1 MNFFFEAEKK
11 SIFFPKYG
19 YPENNVFYSGPITPE
34 KDDTWLLTLMMVIRF
49 QNGKIHGYFL
59 HIFQNRST
67 VYCQNPHFFRFLGL
81 LFVVKYQSPLKIPLF
96 EHQNLK
102 IQYSDKIHL
111 RGQIISFSE
120 SIHMLGFFRVPAN
133 LLDHYGN
140 MPKL

>member
-1 MNFFFEAEKK
+1 MRLKKNRFFSQNMGTLKIMS
-11 SIFFPKYG
+11 SIQVPLRQKRMTHGFWHSWWSADFK
-19 YPENNVFYSGPITPE
+19 
-34 KDDTWLLTLMMVIRF
+34 MVRYMGISRIF
-49 QNGKIHGYFL
+49 
-59 HIFQNRST
+59 FQNRRT

-81 LFVVKYQSPLKIPLF
+81 FFVVKYQSPLKIPLF

-111 RGQIISFSE
+111 QGQIISFSE

-140 MPKL
+140 IPKL